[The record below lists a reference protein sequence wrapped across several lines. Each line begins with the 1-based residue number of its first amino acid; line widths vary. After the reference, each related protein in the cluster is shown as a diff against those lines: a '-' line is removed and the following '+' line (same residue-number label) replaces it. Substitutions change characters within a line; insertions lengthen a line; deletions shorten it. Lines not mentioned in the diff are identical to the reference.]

1 MRWLISS
8 ENIRVT
14 LYSGQRNHGKNI
26 GRGFFI
32 SEKFENKGGNEFF
45 GFLIRGG
52 SDRISH

>member
-14 LYSGQRNHGKNI
+14 LYSGQGNHGKNI